1 MTKPLVA
8 IVGRPNVGKST
19 FFNRV
24 IGEKLAI
31 VEDLPGTTRD
41 RLYGDGEWNGRQFTL
56 IDTGGLEFE
65 TSESYIEDEE
75 LTDEIARQTRGQAQ
89 AAIEEADVIVF
100 MVDAKT
106 GITTA
111 DREIADILR
120 KTKKPVVVAANRAD
134 SEERRLNSVEFYEL
148 GVGDPIPV
156 SSYHGTN
163 TGDLLDKITENLPEQ
178 PEEEEDKNI
187 RIAIIGRPNVGK
199 SRLLNAILGQ
209 ERVIVSDV
217 PGTTRDAID
226 TEIVVNG
233 VEVTLIDTAGI
244 RRRGHID
251 QGIEKYSVM
260 RTLRAINRSNV
271 VLLVIDASEGVTAQD
286 THIAGYALDQS
297 KGIVLVVNKWD
308 KVEKDTHTMDQH
320 TLKVRQ
326 EFDFMSW
333 VPLVFTS
340 AKFGQRVNKVLDLA
354 LHVAEERRKRVSTS
368 VLNKVIREAVA
379 EHPPPS
385 KPGKWLK
392 ILYATQA
399 DVDPPTFIFSVN
411 DAKSIHFSYERFLE
425 NRLRETFGF
434 EGTPIRMFFRGRE
447 NESK

>member
-1 MTKPLVA
+1 MA

-31 VEDLPGTTRD
+31 VEDIPGTTRD
-41 RLYGDGEWNGRQFTL
+41 RIYGDGEWNGRYFTL

-65 TSESYIEDEE
+65 TGDKAKEGEHA
-75 LTDEIARQTRGQAQ
+75 LDEIARQTRSQATS
-89 AAIEEADVIVF
+89 AIEEADVIVF
-100 MVDAKT
+100 MVDAKN
-106 GITTA
+106 GLTA
-111 DREIADILR
+111 ADWEIAELLR
-120 KTKKPVVVAANRAD
+120 QTHKPVILAANRAD

-148 GVGDPIPV
+148 GLGDPIPV

-163 TGDLLDKITENLPEQ
+163 TGDLLDKIVENLPEQ
-178 PEEEEDKNI
+178 PEEEDDTSI
-187 RIAIIGRPNVGK
+187 RISIIGRPNVGK
-199 SRLLNAILGQ
+199 SRLLNSVLGQ

-226 TEIVVNG
+226 TEIKVG
-233 VEVTLIDTAGI
+233 EREITLIDTAGI
-244 RRRGHID
+244 RRRGHIE

-271 VLLVIDASEGVTAQD
+271 VLLVIDAFEGVTAQD

-297 KGIVLVVNKWD
+297 KGVVLVVNKWD
-308 KVEKDTHTMDQH
+308 KIEKDSHTMDEY
-320 TLKVRQ
+320 TAKIRQ
-326 EFDFMSW
+326 EFDFMPW
-333 VPLVFTS
+333 MPLVFIS
-340 AKFGQRVNKVLDLA
+340 AKFGQRVSKVLDLA
-354 LHVAEERRKRVSTS
+354 LHVADERRKRISTS
-368 VLNKVIREAVA
+368 ALNKLIREAVA
-379 EHPPPS
+379 EHAPPS
-385 KPGKWLK
+385 KPNKWLK

-411 DAKSIHFSYERFLE
+411 DANSVHFSYERYLE
-425 NRLRETFGF
+425 NKLRGAFGF

-447 NESK
+447 SEK